1 MDPLHIFTP
10 LAHMQFQPSA
20 LRLGWKEFKSKEE
33 KEQKKNKD
41 FALFMILW
49 LCSLAQEPELTSEIS
64 SLQRRHLQQS
74 WRSKDQSHEAR
85 VLESLDKSR
94 LTRSDQSAEDWSSP
108 SIDAKGI
115 VRSRN
120 RLPATSHIEALHEIT
135 WCPDHLHFN
144 LIIVLQDSAAHIAC
158 TIVDCRSCTTLD
170 PAHFQ

>member
-64 SLQRRHLQQS
+64 SEM
-74 WRSKDQSHEAR
+74 WETNENNSKTGLCHPT
-85 VLESLDKSR
+85 VL
-94 LTRSDQSAEDWSSP
+94 
-108 SIDAKGI
+108 G
-115 VRSRN
+115 RN
-120 RLPATSHIEALHEIT
+120 T
-135 WCPDHLHFN
+135 
-144 LIIVLQDSAAHIAC
+144 
-158 TIVDCRSCTTLD
+158 
-170 PAHFQ
+170 